1 MKYNLFMYKPNF
13 KELNK
18 KIDCILDLGR
28 KIHGLKDF
36 VGNSDKIIGT
46 ACQALLF
53 SYALESLDDISID
66 ELAKS
71 KTGIRIGAL
80 KDAGFRTLKD
90 LAKAKDYE
98 ISSVEG
104 VGTKQLESIRNIV
117 GEFQRQ
123 IAERTPLKIEAND
136 NSPETRNLIKT
147 IYQYTKGN
155 ELLVRSKGYLEGIE
169 AMCASIDEVRPIRNG
184 LQWLFSGRSRK
195 IETVEIDRNTDVY
208 LSNGALE
215 RGEAIAAEFQA
226 LLNLDESIA
235 LEDFRNNNAA
245 YYAVIESFGTSAPKP
260 LVYSSLPSTL
270 ADSINAYPL
279 NLSEFAGT
287 LREYQNFGAKFIL
300 HQNYTLLGDEMGLG
314 KTVEAIAAMAHIY
327 AENRGAYFLVIC
339 PAGVLVN
346 WVREIEKF
354 SSIPTFLVHGP
365 TLEESFQNWKQ
376 KGGACVTNYE
386 TMGKIVGEI
395 DNHMQLDLL
404 VIDEAHY
411 IKNPDAKRTKYIRAL
426 ENESKRILLMT
437 GTPLENRVVEMC
449 SLIDFIRPDMSW
461 EIRSLMGMSM
471 LPEFKEKVAPIYLR
485 RLRADVLAELPPLE
499 HKAEWC
505 TMTEED
511 LTAYIL
517 ALQTRNFNTVR
528 RVSFLQD
535 DMMSSSKAMR
545 LRDIVNEAFNDGRK
559 IIVYSFFRETI
570 DKVSKMLGDSCV
582 GNITGDTPPAD
593 RQLIIDKFTATEPM
607 DTGEGMVLV
616 CQIQAG
622 GTGLNIQAASVV
634 VFCEPQIKPSL
645 ANQAL
650 SRVYR
655 MGQNRNVLVHHLL
668 CADTLDEEM
677 LKLLSSKQKESD
689 MYAEESALAEAS
701 EGIFDKEWI
710 QAYMDREGQKYLT
723 MQ

>member
-1 MKYNLFMYKPNF
+1 MYKPNLRELNRKTDSI
-13 KELNK
+13 KELG
-18 KIDCILDLGR
+18 L
-28 KIHGLKDF
+28 KIHRLKDF
-36 VGNSDKIIGT
+36 VDNSDKIIGT

-53 SYALESLDDISID
+53 SCAMESLDEVSID

-80 KDAGFRTLKD
+80 KDAGFETLKD
-90 LAKAKDYE
+90 LAKASDYE

-104 VGTKQLESIRNIV
+104 VGAKQLESIRNIV

-123 IAERTPLKIEAND
+123 IADRTPLKIDPDD
-136 NSPETRNLIKT
+136 NSAETRNLIKT

-155 ELLVRSKGYLEGIE
+155 ELIVRSRGYLEALE
-169 AMCASIDEVRPIRNG
+169 AMCASIDEVHPIRNG
-184 LQWLFSGRSRK
+184 LQWMFSGRNRK
-195 IETVEIDRNTDVY
+195 IETVEIDRNTEVY

-215 RGEAIAAEFQA
+215 RGEAIAAEFQN
-226 LLNLDESIA
+226 LLNMDENIA

-245 YYAVIESFGTSAPKP
+245 YYAVIESFGKSAPKP
-260 LVYSSLPSTL
+260 LVYSSIPSTL
-270 ADSINAYPL
+270 ADSIDKYPL
-279 NLSEFAGT
+279 NLSEFTGT
-287 LREYQNFGAKFIL
+287 LREYQAFGAKFIL

-314 KTVEAIAAMAHIY
+314 KTVEAIAAMSHIY
-327 AENRGAYFLVIC
+327 AENKGAYFLVIC

-354 SSIPTFLVHGP
+354 SSIPTFLVHGKS
-365 TLEESFQNWKQ
+365 LEEEFHNWKL

-386 TMGKIVGEI
+386 TMGKIVSEI
-395 DNHMQLDLL
+395 DNQMQLDLL

-426 ENESKRILLMT
+426 ENESRRILLMT

-485 RLRADVLAELPPLE
+485 RLRSDVLAELPPLE

-511 LTAYIL
+511 LSAYIL
-517 ALQTRNFNTVR
+517 ALQTKNFNNVR
-528 RVSFLQD
+528 RVSFLQE

-545 LRDIVNEAFNDGRK
+545 LKDLVNEAMEDGRK

-570 DKVSKMLGDSCV
+570 DKVSKMLGDTCIGV
-582 GNITGDTPPAD
+582 ITGDTPPAD
-593 RQLIIDKFTATEPM
+593 RQLIIDRFYVPTE
-607 DTGEGMVLV
+607 E
-616 CQIQAG
+616 
-622 GTGLNIQAASVV
+622 
-634 VFCEPQIKPSL
+634 K
-645 ANQAL
+645 
-650 SRVYR
+650 
-655 MGQNRNVLVHHLL
+655 
-668 CADTLDEEM
+668 
-677 LKLLSSKQKESD
+677 
-689 MYAEESALAEAS
+689 
-701 EGIFDKEWI
+701 
-710 QAYMDREGQKYLT
+710 
-723 MQ
+723 